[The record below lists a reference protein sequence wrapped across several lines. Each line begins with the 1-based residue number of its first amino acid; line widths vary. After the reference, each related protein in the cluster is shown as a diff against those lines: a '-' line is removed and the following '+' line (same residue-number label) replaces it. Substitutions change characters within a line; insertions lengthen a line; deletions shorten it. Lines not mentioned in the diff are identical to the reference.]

1 MKPFSFQPKSMITDS
16 FTEHNGQGI
25 YVNFRFTE
33 PIAAYNPLMPV
44 LTLTKF
50 ANRDGKIIKEYIPA
64 CNIRSSESANVPW
77 HSTRF
82 PEGTQVARVLFE
94 TIFIVNQSKPNCAQ
108 IQAYLDHCA
117 TFWSVRGLT
126 GVGRTFRTFDDI
138 FLAAKNTE
146 LRMRKVV
153 LL

>member
-1 MKPFSFQPKSMITDS
+1 MKTFSFQPKSMITDS
-16 FTEHNGQGI
+16 FTAHNGQGI
-25 YVNFRFTE
+25 FVNFRFTE

-50 ANRDGKIIKEYIPA
+50 ANQAGEIIKEYIPA

-82 PEGTQVARVLFE
+82 PEGTTATRVLFE
-94 TIFIVNQSKPNCAQ
+94 TIFIVNQSKPNCEQ
-108 IQAYLDHCA
+108 IQQYLNHCA
-117 TFWSVRGLT
+117 AFWSVRGLT
-126 GVGRTFRTFDDI
+126 GAGATFRTFDEI
-138 FLAAKNTE
+138 FLTAKNTE
-146 LRMRKVV
+146 LRMRKEV